1 MGKLMRALGL
11 MSGTSLDGIDVA
23 LIVTDG
29 ESYVERGPSQTFP
42 YNAEMRSLLVQAIAD
57 AKDLTDRHARP
68 GALPHAERALTQRHA
83 AAVSDFLHAHG
94 IARET
99 IDVIGFHGQTV
110 LHRPKLYTFVGTPM
124 PHAILDSPRVTPFAI
139 EGVMTVQLGLGG
151 ELANATQVPVVFD
164 MRAADVEAGGQGAP
178 LVPAYHRALVASLP
192 QRPVA
197 IVNIGGVANVTF
209 VGGAN
214 DMLAFDMGPGNALI
228 DDAMHA
234 ATGAAYDAGGA
245 LAANGRV
252 QPGILTAYMSHSYF
266 AQVPPKSLD
275 RNAFDPSLVAALR
288 LEDAVATLTAFTAE
302 AIARSRAYLPMEPQ
316 LWIVCG
322 GGRKNKTLMRMIAE
336 RVENAVVP
344 AETVGL
350 GGDSIE
356 AEAWGYLAVRSL
368 RGLPL
373 TYPRTTGVPEPI
385 CGGQLSK
392 PRKSGS

>member
-29 ESYVERGPSQTFP
+29 ESHVERGPSQTFP
-42 YNAEMRSLLVQAIAD
+42 YNAEMRSLLAQAIAD

-68 GALPHAERALTQRHA
+68 GALPHAERALTQQHA
-83 AAVSDFLHAHG
+83 AAVSGFLHTHG

-110 LHRPKLYTFVGTPM
+110 LHRAPGPREVTLMNGTVVNAM
-124 PHAILDSPRVTPFAI
+124 GL
-139 EGVMTVQLGLGG
+139 GLTVQLGLGG

-164 MRAADVEAGGQGAP
+164 MRAADIEAGGQGAP

-209 VGGAN
+209 VGRTD

-228 DDAMHA
+228 DDAVHA

-245 LAANGRV
+245 LAVNGRV
-252 QPGILTAYMSHSYF
+252 QPDILTAYMSHSYF

-302 AIARSRAYLPMEPQ
+302 AIARSRAYMPMEPQ

-344 AETVGL
+344 AEAVGL
-350 GGDSIE
+350 GGDGIE

-385 CGGQLSK
+385 CGGRLSK

>member
-29 ESYVERGPSQTFP
+29 ESHLERGPFQPFP
-42 YNAEMRSLLVQAIAD
+42 YNAEMRTLLSQAIAD
-57 AKDLTDRHARP
+57 GKDLADRHARP
-68 GALPHAERALTQRHA
+68 GALPHAERALTQQHA
-83 AAVSDFLHAHG
+83 AAVSGFLHTHG

-110 LHRPKLYTFVGTPM
+110 LHRAPGPREVTLMNGTVVNAM
-124 PHAILDSPRVTPFAI
+124 GL
-139 EGVMTVQLGLGG
+139 GLTVQLGLGG

-209 VGGAN
+209 VGRTD

-228 DDAMHA
+228 DDAVHA
-234 ATGAAYDAGGA
+234 ATGAAYDDGGA
-245 LAANGRV
+245 LAAKGRV
-252 QPGILTAYMSHSYF
+252 QPDILTAYMSHSYF

-275 RNAFDPSLVAALR
+275 RNAFDPALVAALR
-288 LEDAVATLTAFTAE
+288 LEDALATLTAFTAE
-302 AIARSRAYLPMEPQ
+302 AIARSRAYMPMEPQ

-322 GGRKNKTLMRMIAE
+322 GGRKNKTLMRMLAE

-344 AETVGL
+344 AEAVGL
-350 GGDSIE
+350 GGDGIE

-385 CGGQLSK
+385 CGGRLSK
-392 PRKSGS
+392 PRKSGP

>member
-29 ESYVERGPSQTFP
+29 ESHVERGPCQTFP
-42 YNAEMRSLLVQAIAD
+42 YNAEMRSLLAQAIAD
-57 AKDLTDRHARP
+57 AKDLTDRNARP
-68 GALPHAERALTQRHA
+68 GALPHAERALTQQHA
-83 AAVSDFLHAHG
+83 AAVLGFLHTHE

-110 LHRPKLYTFVGTPM
+110 LHRAPGPREVTLMNGTVVNAM
-124 PHAILDSPRVTPFAI
+124 GL
-139 EGVMTVQLGLGG
+139 GLTVQLGLGG

-164 MRAADVEAGGQGAP
+164 MRAADIEAGGQGAP

-209 VGGAN
+209 VGRTD

-228 DDAMHA
+228 DDAVHA

-245 LAANGRV
+245 LAVNGRV
-252 QPGILTAYMSHSYF
+252 QPDILTAYMSHSYF

-302 AIARSRAYLPMEPQ
+302 AIARSRAYMPMEPQ

-344 AETVGL
+344 AEAVGL
-350 GGDSIE
+350 GGDGIE

-385 CGGQLSK
+385 CGGRLSK
-392 PRKSGS
+392 PRKSWS

>member
-29 ESYVERGPSQTFP
+29 ESRIERGPSQTFP
-42 YNAEMRSLLVQAIAD
+42 YNAEMRTLLAQAIAD
-57 AKDLTDRHARP
+57 AEDLTDRDARP
-68 GALPHAERALTQRHA
+68 GALPHAERALTQQHA
-83 AAVSDFLHAHG
+83 AAVSDFLHTHG

-110 LHRPKLYTFVGTPM
+110 LHVPWRYGRVARSCPR
-124 PHAILDSPRVTPFAI
+124 AILDGVEARPFAVD
-139 EGVMTVQLGLGG
+139 GMMTVQLGLG
-151 ELANATQVPVVFD
+151 ELLAELTCIPVVFD

-178 LVPAYHRALVASLP
+178 LVPAYHRALVATLP

-209 VGGAN
+209 VGRTD

-228 DDAMHA
+228 DDAVQA
-234 ATGAAYDAGGA
+234 ATGAACDAGGA
-245 LAANGRV
+245 LAAKGRV
-252 QPGILTAYMSHSYF
+252 QPDILTAYMSNSYF

-302 AIARSRAYLPMEPQ
+302 AIARSRAYMPMEPQ

-322 GGRKNKTLMRMIAE
+322 GGRKNKTLMRMLAE

-344 AETVGL
+344 AEAVGL

-385 CGGQLSK
+385 CGGRLSK
-392 PRKSGS
+392 PRKS

>member
-29 ESYVERGPSQTFP
+29 ESHIERGPSQTFP
-42 YNAEMRSLLVQAIAD
+42 YNAEMRTLLAQAIAD
-57 AKDLTDRHARP
+57 AKVLTDRHARP
-68 GALPHAERALTQRHA
+68 GALPHAERALTQQHA
-83 AAVSDFLHAHG
+83 AAVSGFLQTHG

-110 LHRPKLYTFVGTPM
+110 LHRAPG
-124 PHAILDSPRVTPFAI
+124 PREVTLLNGAVVNAMGP
-139 EGVMTVQLGLGG
+139 GLTVQLGLGA
-151 ELANATQVPVVFD
+151 ELADATQIPVVFD

-178 LVPAYHRALVASLP
+178 LVPAYHRALVATLP

-209 VGGAN
+209 VGRTD

-228 DDAMHA
+228 DDAVHA
-234 ATGAAYDAGGA
+234 ATGAACDAGGA
-245 LAANGRV
+245 LAARGRV
-252 QPGILTAYMSHSYF
+252 QSDILTAYMSNSYF
-266 AQVPPKSLD
+266 AEVPPKSLD

-288 LEDAVATLTAFTAE
+288 LEDAAATLTAFTAE
-302 AIARSRAYLPMEPQ
+302 AIARSRAYMPLEPQ

-344 AETVGL
+344 AEAVGL

-385 CGGQLSK
+385 CGGRLSK

>member
-29 ESYVERGPSQTFP
+29 ESHLERGPFQPFP
-42 YNAEMRSLLVQAIAD
+42 YNAEMRTLLSQAIAD
-57 AKDLTDRHARP
+57 AKDLADRHARP
-68 GALPHAERALTQRHA
+68 GALPHAERALTQQHA
-83 AAVSDFLHAHG
+83 AAVSGFLHTHG

-110 LHRPKLYTFVGTPM
+110 LHRAPGPREVTLMNGTVVNAM
-124 PHAILDSPRVTPFAI
+124 GL
-139 EGVMTVQLGLGG
+139 GLTVQLGLGG

-209 VGGAN
+209 VGRTD

-228 DDAMHA
+228 DDALHA
-234 ATGAAYDAGGA
+234 ATGAAYDDGGA
-245 LAANGRV
+245 LAAKGRV
-252 QPGILTAYMSHSYF
+252 QPDILTAYMSHSYF

-275 RNAFDPSLVAALR
+275 RNAFDPALVAALR
-288 LEDAVATLTAFTAE
+288 LEDALATLTAFTAE
-302 AIARSRAYLPMEPQ
+302 AIARSRAYMPMEPQ

-322 GGRKNKTLMRMIAE
+322 GGRKNKTLMRMLAE

-344 AETVGL
+344 AEAVGL
-350 GGDSIE
+350 GGDGIE

-368 RGLPL
+368 CGLPL

-385 CGGQLSK
+385 CGGRLSK
-392 PRKSGS
+392 PRKSGP

>member
-29 ESYVERGPSQTFP
+29 ESHLERGPFQPFP
-42 YNAEMRSLLVQAIAD
+42 YNAEMRTLLSQAIAD
-57 AKDLTDRHARP
+57 GKDLADRHARP
-68 GALPHAERALTQRHA
+68 GALPHAERALTQQHA
-83 AAVSDFLHAHG
+83 AAVSGFLHTHG

-110 LHRPKLYTFVGTPM
+110 LHRAPGPREVTLMNGTVVNAM
-124 PHAILDSPRVTPFAI
+124 GL
-139 EGVMTVQLGLGG
+139 GLTVQLGLGG

-209 VGGAN
+209 VGRTD

-228 DDAMHA
+228 DDALHA
-234 ATGAAYDAGGA
+234 ATGAAYDDGGA
-245 LAANGRV
+245 LAAKGRV
-252 QPGILTAYMSHSYF
+252 QPDILTAYMSHSYF

-275 RNAFDPSLVAALR
+275 RNAFDPALVAALR
-288 LEDAVATLTAFTAE
+288 LEDALATLTAFTAE
-302 AIARSRAYLPMEPQ
+302 AIARSRAYMPMEPQ

-322 GGRKNKTLMRMIAE
+322 GGRKNKTLMRMLAE

-344 AETVGL
+344 AEAVGL
-350 GGDSIE
+350 GGDGIE

-385 CGGQLSK
+385 CGGRLSK
-392 PRKSGS
+392 PRKSGP